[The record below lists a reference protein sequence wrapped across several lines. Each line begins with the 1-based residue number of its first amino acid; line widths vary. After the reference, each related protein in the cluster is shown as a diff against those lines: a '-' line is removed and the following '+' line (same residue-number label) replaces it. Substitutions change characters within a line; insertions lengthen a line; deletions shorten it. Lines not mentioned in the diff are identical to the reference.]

1 MTKNM
6 NQGAINALVVLIAV
20 SIFIAIVAGMAFWAW
35 SWSTHTL
42 AWAIFMFGS
51 ILGGIGRIKV
61 K

>member
-6 NQGAINALVVLIAV
+6 NQGAINAFVVFIAV
-20 SIFIAIVAGMAFWAW
+20 SIFLAFTVGLAWWAW

-42 AWAIFMFGS
+42 AWAIFVFGS
-51 ILGGIGRIKV
+51 ILGGIGRVKV